1 MPVSDPLARLQ
12 NALSDRYRI
21 ERELGRGGMA
31 TVYLAHDL
39 RQERLVALKVI
50 HPELTATLGPERFL
64 REIKLTANL
73 RHPHILP
80 LFDSGE
86 AGGQLWYT
94 MPYVEGES
102 LRQRLLR
109 EKQLPLAD
117 TLRIAGDVLAA
128 LAYAHEHGIVH
139 RDIKPENI
147 LLEGGEAV
155 LADFGI
161 AHAVSAAGSER
172 LTRTGLAVGTLT
184 YMSPEQAS
192 GEDAIDGR
200 SDLYSLAC
208 VLYECI
214 TGQPPFTGNP
224 QSIIAKHL
232 TALPPPVTSADGS
245 VPPSVVHALDKAL
258 AKSPSERFGNAAAF
272 AAALGTGKEAS
283 TALGG
288 RRRIALAALAA
299 LVLLGLTFYA
309 GRSAPRRAMTSGT
322 VASGFH
328 RKLTQLTFGE
338 GVEEWPA
345 WSPDGAR
352 LAYVGEVD
360 GFRQLFLRTVAGGAE
375 RRLSRDSRDHIQPA
389 WSPDGQHLAFV
400 QSRMNGG
407 KLEPSDINGWY
418 QENGE
423 IWSLELATGRETK
436 LIEDAF
442 NPAYSPDGRRI
453 AFDAPWA
460 GARRIWIADAG
471 GRNPRQVTSD
481 SSEAVVRTTPRWS
494 PDGTKLAFRR
504 VEKIKSDID
513 VVDLSSQAVTRV
525 TNDNVPDMDPVWAP
539 DGRHIYFASSRGGGL
554 NLWRIGVGTNGEPTG
569 TPEQLTTGAG
579 DDVEPTVAPDGSRVA
594 FAVRGINSDLWR
606 LPVVP
611 TTGQPRGAPEPVVM
625 TTRVESRGA
634 WSPDG
639 RSIAFNSDRL
649 GEMNI
654 WLHSMADSSER
665 QLTGGP
671 GGDYQPNWDPKGGN
685 LVFFSARDGNPDIW
699 SVQLSGRRLTQ
710 LTTDP
715 ATDTNP
721 FYSPDG
727 QQIAFLSDRGG
738 RSEAWVMGADGS
750 SPRRLTS
757 IGAGGHFLRWTRD
770 GKSIVFRAES
780 GTQIRIF
787 RVSVENGSLTR
798 LPDIA
803 SGAHMSFSPDESLI
817 LDVKNHKA
825 LWAYPMNGKPSYQ
838 VFAFADPDV
847 RIDYPVWSPDG
858 GWVLFDRA
866 APSGGDLWLIEGTK

>member
-1 MPVSDPLARLQ
+1 
-12 NALSDRYRI
+12 
-21 ERELGRGGMA
+21 
-31 TVYLAHDL
+31 
-39 RQERLVALKVI
+39 
-50 HPELTATLGPERFL
+50 
-64 REIKLTANL
+64 
-73 RHPHILP
+73 
-80 LFDSGE
+80 
-86 AGGQLWYT
+86 
-94 MPYVEGES
+94 
-102 LRQRLLR
+102 
-109 EKQLPLAD
+109 
-117 TLRIAGDVLAA
+117 
-128 LAYAHEHGIVH
+128 
-139 RDIKPENI
+139 
-147 LLEGGEAV
+147 
-155 LADFGI
+155 
-161 AHAVSAAGSER
+161 
-172 LTRTGLAVGTLT
+172 
-184 YMSPEQAS
+184 
-192 GEDAIDGR
+192 
-200 SDLYSLAC
+200 
-208 VLYECI
+208 
-214 TGQPPFTGNP
+214 
-224 QSIIAKHL
+224 
-232 TALPPPVTSADGS
+232 
-245 VPPSVVHALDKAL
+245 
-258 AKSPSERFGNAAAF
+258 
-272 AAALGTGKEAS
+272 
-283 TALGG
+283 
-288 RRRIALAALAA
+288 
-299 LVLLGLTFYA
+299 
-309 GRSAPRRAMTSGT
+309 
-322 VASGFH
+322 
-328 RKLTQLTFGE
+328 
-338 GVEEWPA
+338 VEEWPA

-375 RRLSRDSRDHIQPA
+375 RRLSRNSRDHIQPA
-389 WSPDGQHLAFV
+389 WSPDGQHLAFA

-460 GARRIWIADAG
+460 GARRIWIADAA

-481 SSEAVVRTTPRWS
+481 SSEAVVHTTPRWS

-606 LPVVP
+606 LPVVA

-654 WLHSMADSSER
+654 WLRSMADSSER

-671 GGDYQPNWDPKGGN
+671 GGDYQPNWDPKGGY

-738 RSEAWVMGADGS
+738 RSEVWVMGADGS

-787 RVSVENGSLTR
+787 RVSVENGPLTR

-825 LWAYPMNGKPSYQ
+825 LWVYPLNGKPSYQ

-866 APSGGDLWLIEGTK
+866 APKGGDLWLIEGTK